1 MRAENIN
8 IKTSPSLKRTIDS
21 FDDRQYWAFSN
32 TTKDD
37 LHILFNELLFPKEI
51 TLPNG
56 SIMKIEV

>member
-21 FDDRQYWAFSN
+21 FDDRQYWAFFN